1 MSKNLSTLLLII
13 SGILSVSTF
22 GTAQSERWYTQGA
35 FKPVERVQIQI
46 INSLDFNRDNCPI
59 VIKRN
64 DFPIQDLHEFWVTVV
79 DPDLPSDGEPTK
91 ELLARQGFHQARQ
104 EKNGHHIS
112 HQLDDLDK
120 DGLWDELFFMTDLK
134 ASETKIIYV
143 YLGFNQRGWN
153 PHATH
158 AGIGSYCRHLVPF
171 WESEHVGWKLW
182 YASDCDIYG
191 KRTSQLMSVDLYMK
205 NLDGYGVPYDMGSD
219 IMSVSNSFGGG
230 GICVFEHAAYPDS
243 ISRPRFTPA
252 REKQGFRHN
261 FNVGQVSDT
270 RYAFDVVVNGPLRST
285 IKVKTMNWN
294 TGTGSY
300 ELEQNYTAYAHHNYA
315 ICKVKFHQ
323 FNSQKD
329 RISAGVGIRKNQNE
343 MMYYNQSGVIIT
355 AGPEEIRNPDD
366 IEGLQKL
373 TVDYV
378 GTALVVKEEYQ
389 PIYHFISGWKGNHVF
404 QVTQSDDIEFE
415 YLIAA
420 GWSEGSVLRTLDDF
434 KKYVLKISLGYF
446 RSPQV
451 IISTIDKRIG
461 D

>member
-13 SGILSVSTF
+13 SGILSGSSF

-59 VIKRN
+59 VIKRD
-64 DFPIQDLHEFWVTVV
+64 DFPIQDLHEFWITVV

-191 KRTSQLMSVDLYMK
+191 KRTSQLMSEDLYMK

-285 IKVKTMNWN
+285 IKVKTMNW
-294 TGTGSY
+294 
-300 ELEQNYTAYAHHNYA
+300 
-315 ICKVKFHQ
+315 
-323 FNSQKD
+323 
-329 RISAGVGIRKNQNE
+329 
-343 MMYYNQSGVIIT
+343 
-355 AGPEEIRNPDD
+355 
-366 IEGLQKL
+366 
-373 TVDYV
+373 
-378 GTALVVKEEYQ
+378 
-389 PIYHFISGWKGNHVF
+389 
-404 QVTQSDDIEFE
+404 
-415 YLIAA
+415 
-420 GWSEGSVLRTLDDF
+420 
-434 KKYVLKISLGYF
+434 
-446 RSPQV
+446 
-451 IISTIDKRIG
+451 
-461 D
+461 